1 MLLRAMQVFKCWKF
15 IFFNPEPEL
24 KDTESAIKSK
34 LIELLTQLIDFK
46 FGITLVLV
54 FKKIESKDKTNYDTF
69 YSSSKAEIIINEND
83 TDDLLKSIY
92 TKIIINKQKYLGKAS
107 SWISDSVIDHTISIS
122 KYNPLAGSSY
132 LKLPK
137 ELNHPRKGLID
148 IQNIDDNK
156 CFEWCL
162 FKYLNPED
170 QNSRRIT
177 KSDKDFRKRL
187 DFKDMKFPVK
197 IRDIHKIE
205 KMIPSALVFLD
216 SKIKNIKS
224 MYQNNIVKKNILIYY
239 W

>member
-83 TDDLLKSIY
+83 TDDVLKSIY

-122 KYNPLAGSSY
+122 KYNPFAV
-132 LKLPK
+132 
-137 ELNHPRKGLID
+137 I
-148 IQNIDDNK
+148 
-156 CFEWCL
+156 
-162 FKYLNPED
+162 
-170 QNSRRIT
+170 
-177 KSDKDFRKRL
+177 
-187 DFKDMKFPVK
+187 
-197 IRDIHKIE
+197 
-205 KMIPSALVFLD
+205 
-216 SKIKNIKS
+216 
-224 MYQNNIVKKNILIYY
+224 
-239 W
+239 